1 MLQDEA
7 GMSDSD
13 ELREMKQRRVKGAR
27 LLQSGIHPAEV
38 ARRVGVSRQSVMRWE
53 RRLAM
58 GGMTHIAA
66 VGRRGRRR
74 QLSDAQLEELAQLL
88 KGGAIAAGY
97 ANELWT
103 LPRIAALI
111 EARFDVR
118 LTPGGVWKMLR
129 QMGWSVQRPAGQA
142 RQRDEQAIATW
153 KKKRWPA
160 LKK

>member
-1 MLQDEA
+1 MLRDEA

-13 ELREMKQRRVKGAR
+13 ELKEMKQRRVKGAR

-53 RRLAM
+53 RRLEA
-58 GGMTHIAA
+58 GGIKHIAT

-74 QLSDAQLEELAQLL
+74 QLSDVQLEELAQLL

-111 EARFDVR
+111 EARFGVR
-118 LTPGGVWKMLR
+118 LTPGAVWKTLR
-129 QMGWSVQRPAGQA
+129 HMGWSVQRPAGQA
-142 RQRDEQAIATW
+142 RQRDEQAISTW